1 MPMTPDAIT
10 KMIESALPDAVVE
23 ITDLRGDG
31 DHYHVT
37 VTSPDFV
44 GKSRIEQHKLVYAAL
59 QGKMGG
65 DLHAMSLT
73 TKAA

>member
-1 MPMTPDAIT
+1 MAMTSDDIKT
-10 KMIESALPDAVVE
+10 MIKAALPAAEVE

-37 VTSPDFV
+37 VIDAGFE
-44 GKSRIEQHKLVYAAL
+44 GKSRIQQHQIVYAAL
-59 QGKMGG
+59 QGKMGNE
-65 DLHAMSLT
+65 LHAMSLT